1 MYANPAPRKSAS
13 DTPNRIVGTALS
25 IVTVSTPVTMAKTRK
40 RMTEVNMGPVHD
52 QAGGVP
58 EIPKYFVR
66 STKFSYK
73 VRKFRLRDTKS
84 ELQVEF
90 ARHARGLLV
99 GLRQDAREVFR
110 RRRDGYRT

>member
-1 MYANPAPRKSAS
+1 M
-13 DTPNRIVGTALS
+13 GALH
-25 IVTVSTPVTMAKTRK
+25 
-40 RMTEVNMGPVHD
+40 E

-66 STKFSYK
+66 SSTKYEIQLQGT
-73 VRKFRLRDTKS
+73 KFRLQGMKS

-90 ARHARGLLV
+90 ARYARGLLV

-110 RRRDGYRT
+110 GRRDGDRARFFDQLPVLGRLHDCAGLAVEECDEGRRRAGAGAQAEPA

>member
-1 MYANPAPRKSAS
+1 
-13 DTPNRIVGTALS
+13 
-25 IVTVSTPVTMAKTRK
+25 
-40 RMTEVNMGPVHD
+40 MGPVHD

-66 STKFSYK
+66 STKFSCK

-90 ARHARGLLV
+90 ARYTRGLLV
-99 GLRQDAREVFR
+99 GLRQDALELFR
-110 RRRDGYRT
+110 RRRDGDRARFFDQLPVLGGLHDSAGLAIEEPDEGRRGAGTGAQAEP

>member
-1 MYANPAPRKSAS
+1 
-13 DTPNRIVGTALS
+13 
-25 IVTVSTPVTMAKTRK
+25 
-40 RMTEVNMGPVHD
+40 MGPVHD

-66 STKFSYK
+66 STKLSCK
-73 VRKFRLRDTKS
+73 VRKFRLRYTKS

-90 ARHARGLLV
+90 SRYARGLLV

-110 RRRDGYRT
+110 CRRDGDRARFLDQLPVLVRLHDCAALAVEKRDEG